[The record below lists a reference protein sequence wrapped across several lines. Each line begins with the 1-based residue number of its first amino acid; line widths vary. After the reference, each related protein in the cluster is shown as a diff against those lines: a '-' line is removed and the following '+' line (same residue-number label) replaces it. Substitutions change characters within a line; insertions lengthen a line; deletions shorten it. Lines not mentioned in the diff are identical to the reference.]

1 MSKINPLQA
10 AALSEA
16 VAAKPQATAAK
27 AKKAATVS
35 TKAVPAQKIAVKS
48 TSAKS
53 ASANAVAPKKADDK
67 AIPAAKPVVKAVTT
81 AKTADKK
88 AAAKPVKEKA
98 PKLKMERDSFTMP
111 KTEYAQLYVLK
122 ERLIKL
128 GQPSK
133 KSELLR
139 AGVMQLSAMTDA
151 ALKAAMGKVP
161 AIKTGRPK
169 KK

>member
-1 MSKINPLQA
+1 MSKINPILA
-10 AALSEA
+10 AALNAPVEKIQPK
-16 VAAKPQATAAK
+16 KPE
-27 AKKAATVS
+27 AKK
-35 TKAVPAQKIAVKS
+35 PLVK
-48 TSAKS
+48 KP
-53 ASANAVAPKKADDK
+53 VAPKASPTKVVATK
-67 AIPAAKPVVKAVTT
+67 PAPAAKKVAPVKSEKT
-81 AKTADKK
+81 AKVP
-88 AAAKPVKEKA
+88 KPASASKQAKEKT

-128 GQPSK
+128 GQPAK

-139 AGVMQLSAMTDA
+139 AGIMQLTAMTDA
-151 ALKAAMGKVP
+151 ALKTAMGKVP